1 MIKGYIFVFIFF
13 ISQLSVYATESA
25 TKKNNKTHKIMS
37 CNIRVAL
44 DEDEA
49 KGFGWN
55 DRKDICIQII
65 GSYNPDIICLQE
77 VLKVQ
82 YQDIKK
88 AFAGYMAFGFE
99 GPEMDAHPEGYH
111 GIAKNV
117 IFFSREK
124 YEFVSSGCYWL
135 SETPHI
141 AGSKSWET
149 ARARHCNWVRLKDKV
164 TGKEFRVL
172 DVHLDHISQGAKEGQ
187 INMIINEAAQYD
199 KNFPQ
204 LLAGDYN
211 SDIKNNVIKVIKSS
225 GWTDTYS
232 VIHGEV
238 ETGRTMH
245 AFKGIKAKPGQ
256 NGRIDFIFSSG
267 PVKTIASE
275 LIKDEVNGKYPSD
288 HYFIYADVILE

>member
-1 MIKGYIFVFIFF
+1 MIKSYILVFIFF
-13 ISQLSVYATESA
+13 ISQLSVFASEPA
-25 TKKNNKTHKIMS
+25 VKKSGKTHRIMS

-44 DEDEA
+44 DDDEE

-55 DRKDICIQII
+55 SRKDICTQII
-65 GSYNPDIICLQE
+65 GAYSPDIICLQE
-77 VLKVQ
+77 VLRVQ

-88 AFAGYMAFGFE
+88 VFTDYWAFGFE
-99 GPEMDAHPEGYH
+99 GPKMDAYPEGYH

-117 IFFSREK
+117 IFFSKER
-124 YEFVSSGCYWL
+124 YEFISSGCYWL

-149 ARARHCNWVRLKDKV
+149 ARARHCNWVRLRDR
-164 TGKEFRVL
+164 TTDKEFRVL
-172 DVHLDHISQGAKEGQ
+172 DVHLDHISQGAKERQ
-187 INMIINEAAQYD
+187 INMVINEAAQYNED
-199 KNFPQ
+199 FPQ
-204 LLAGDYN
+204 ILAGDYN
-211 SDIKNNVIKVIKSS
+211 SDIKNNVIKIIKSS

-232 VIHGEV
+232 VIHGEI

-245 AFKGIKAKPGQ
+245 SFKGIQAKPGK

-275 LIKDEVNGKYPSD
+275 LVKDEVNGKYPSD
-288 HYFIYADVILE
+288 HFFIYADIILE